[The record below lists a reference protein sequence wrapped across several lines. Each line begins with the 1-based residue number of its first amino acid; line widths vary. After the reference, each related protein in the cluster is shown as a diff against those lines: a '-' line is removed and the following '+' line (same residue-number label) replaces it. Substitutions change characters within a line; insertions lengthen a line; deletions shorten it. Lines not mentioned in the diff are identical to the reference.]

1 MLNKE
6 MGEATNTEYI
16 LSNERVT
23 GFVDAEGHFSC
34 SVKFIY
40 DDSKLDTEK
49 RLKVVSSFSFLVV
62 QESSEVCSL
71 NSLVKFWG
79 CGKTYTRKSRPKES
93 LYSVSNRKDLVEK
106 IVPFFEEN
114 KLQTIKQHSFLRF
127 KKVLNICMKKNPLT
141 KEDIN
146 ELNSALNDVTGKRPV
161 K

>member
-1 MLNKE
+1 MMLTKRKHDIKLFISACLLVKDKKHTTIEGQEEIAKIASKLSSKLTFEDKLKLNTSAITGTEKAKPMLNKE

-71 NSLVKFWG
+71 NSLVKF
-79 CGKTYTRKSRPKES
+79 
-93 LYSVSNRKDLVEK
+93 
-106 IVPFFEEN
+106 
-114 KLQTIKQHSFLRF
+114 
-127 KKVLNICMKKNPLT
+127 
-141 KEDIN
+141 
-146 ELNSALNDVTGKRPV
+146 
-161 K
+161 